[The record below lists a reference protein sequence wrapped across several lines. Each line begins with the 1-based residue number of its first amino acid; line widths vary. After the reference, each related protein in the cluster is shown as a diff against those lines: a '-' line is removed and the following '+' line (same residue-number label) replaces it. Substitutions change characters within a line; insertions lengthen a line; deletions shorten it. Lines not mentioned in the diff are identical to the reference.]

1 MTEIFSIK
9 NCTKIV
15 NKQRLFHLDDFSA
28 NTGELITI
36 LGKSGAGK
44 STLLNILG
52 LNQEFT
58 SGEFHIFGKSVNKL
72 TNKEKMEIK
81 RKEIS
86 FLFQDFGLIEYETID
101 FNLDIGL
108 RFKKM
113 SMKERKTAKIEILKK
128 VGLEKRLKTPVYL
141 LSGGEKQR
149 IALAR
154 TFLKNGRIILADEP
168 TGSLDDS
175 NKKIIFSILQELV
188 AEKRIHCC
196 HIPSN
201 AKFSVEN
208 RQKPLHLH

>member
-154 TFLKNGRIILADEP
+154 TFLKNGRIVLADEP

-188 AEKRIHCC
+188 AEKRLVIVVTHDTELATLGTKCMM
-196 HIPSN
+196 
-201 AKFSVEN
+201 
-208 RQKPLHLH
+208 L

>member
-1 MTEIFSIK
+1 MTDIFSIK

-113 SMKERKTAKIEILKK
+113 SMKERKTSKIETLKK

-175 NKKIIFSILQELV
+175 NKKNIFSILQELV
-188 AEKRIHCC
+188 AEERLVIVVTHDTELATLGTKCMM
-196 HIPSN
+196 
-201 AKFSVEN
+201 
-208 RQKPLHLH
+208 L